1 MWQQDHSPYIL
12 TKWINVENWA
22 AENNSSDPNLLNFK
36 SFSDKKFRALS
47 ETKMAGRLKGD
58 YSQKD
63 VELFVSTMS
72 DLNSSYFAGY
82 ESIDKDAILSSEGY
96 RLWEDAEDSF
106 IKTYIMTMLE
116 DSEDDNSLSLKLR

>member
-1 MWQQDHSPYIL
+1 
-12 TKWINVENWA
+12 
-22 AENNSSDPNLLNFK
+22 
-36 SFSDKKFRALS
+36 
-47 ETKMAGRLKGD
+47 MAGRLKGD